1 LSTIGDFIGQ
11 RDHATVLH
19 ACKKVMDLMDSDKHF
34 RRSVEEIEE
43 RLRK

>member
-1 LSTIGDFIGQ
+1 MIGNCIGQ

-19 ACKKVMDLMDSDKHF
+19 ACKKVVDLMDTDKHF
-34 RRSVEEIEE
+34 RKNVEEIED